1 MRILIQRVS
10 RAQVTVENGDS
21 GLEDLITGSIG
32 RGLVAFIGIREG
44 DTSRE
49 VDWMAEKVANLRV
62 FEDEIDKMNLSL
74 LETGGSVLAISQFTL
89 YGELRKGNRPNFLAA
104 AKPEHAEALYEE
116 FLRRIRERLGTER
129 VATGIFQARM
139 RVELVN
145 EGPVTVLIERENS
158 EVHSEDPIMK

>member
-1 MRILIQRVS
+1 MVETGESGSEDRIIGSES
-10 RAQVTVENGDS
+10 R
-21 GLEDLITGSIG
+21 ITGSIG

-44 DTSRE
+44 DTGRE
-49 VDWMAEKVANLRV
+49 VEWMAEKVANVRV
-62 FEDEIDKMNLSL
+62 FEDSEGKMNLSL

-104 AKPEHAEALYEE
+104 AKPEHAESLYEE
-116 FLRRIRERLGTER
+116 FLLQIRERLGAER

-145 EGPVTVLIERENS
+145 EGPVTLLLERENS
-158 EVHSEDPIMK
+158 GVRNE